1 MYPKCPICPEE
12 EVNYSCLDT
21 IINKDQISF
30 QFKNIYLPGT
40 AQKGVYDKDSTKGFV
55 KYSLKF
61 GKDFHKQKSKSK
73 TAIIFDKND
82 PIITNTSTS
91 RFSPGISIGAKA
103 GYNSFPDLKNS
114 KSYFVGAT
122 ISPYKSYKK
131 YLQAEIM
138 IASHDFDKFKST
150 ISETGPIDSANGVK
164 YDNTLLESEIDL
176 AYQKLNIDVV
186 PISFRYNFNGVIAAG
201 VGTQIS
207 FDISNKQTG
216 TISSNYFSFANG
228 RKGDPIEVLNSVEKV
243 DTSSAFSDIKYGVF
257 GDITIG
263 ASRIGPSVGARYIYN
278 FNEPH
283 SQIHLYAIWKF

>member
-1 MYPKCPICPEE
+1 
-12 EVNYSCLDT
+12 
-21 IINKDQISF
+21 
-30 QFKNIYLPGT
+30 
-40 AQKGVYDKDSTKGFV
+40 
-55 KYSLKF
+55 LKF
-61 GKDFHKQKSKSK
+61 GKDFHKENSKSS
-73 TAIIFDKND
+73 TEIIFDKNE

-103 GYNSFPDLKNS
+103 GYNSFPALKNS

-138 IASHDFDKFKST
+138 VANHDYDKFKTSV
-150 ISETGPIDSANGVK
+150 SETGPINLATGVK
-164 YDNTLLESEIDL
+164 YDNTLLESEVNL
-176 AYQKLNIDVV
+176 TNQKINIDVV

-201 VGTQIS
+201 LGPQIS

-216 TISSNYFSFANG
+216 TISSNYFYVING
-228 RKGDPIEVLNSVEKV
+228 RKGDPIQELTSIEKV
-243 DTSSAFSDIKYGVF
+243 DSSSSFSDIKYGIF

-278 FNEPH
+278 FNQPN
-283 SQIHLYAIWKF
+283 SQIHLYAIWKL